1 MPGHL
6 LGGLMIS
13 VLEGTKLFAQTS
25 SDGFLQLINEPT
37 HIQKNISSCIDL
49 ILIDRPN
56 MSVNYRVQ
64 ASLHPNC
71 HHQIFYAGF
80 NL

>member
-49 ILIDRPN
+49 IFIDQPN

-71 HHQIFYAGF
+71 HHQIFHAGF